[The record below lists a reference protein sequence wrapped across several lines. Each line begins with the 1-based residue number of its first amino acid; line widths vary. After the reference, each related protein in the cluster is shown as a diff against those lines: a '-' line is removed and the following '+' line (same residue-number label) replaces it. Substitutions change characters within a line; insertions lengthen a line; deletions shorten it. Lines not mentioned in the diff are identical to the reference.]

1 MNLKYITP
9 VVSVVASLVLVA
21 VMFAFIGIDPI
32 EAYTVMFT
40 RSFASKFGIAE
51 LLVKT
56 TPIILTGLAVAI
68 PLRSGLWNIGAEG
81 QLYMGAFAASVV
93 ALKLPLPE
101 PLMLPAMVT
110 VSALMGMMW
119 ATIPAVLKAKF
130 DLNEIIS
137 TLLLNYIAIHW
148 VEYMVYGPL
157 RGKQVYNFPYSDLFS
172 DAATLPRFFGTRLH
186 LGVMIA
192 VLIALI
198 IYYVMAKTDFGF
210 AVKVVGANP
219 KAAEYAGINRERMI
233 IYTMLLGG
241 ALAGVAGMIEVSGIH
256 LRLRPVISTGYG
268 YAGIP
273 VALLAGGNPI
283 LVVFSATLFGFLYVG
298 GSALQTTYSVPV
310 SIVYVF
316 QALIVL
322 FIIAGDS
329 ILRRRMG
336 G

>member
-1 MNLKYITP
+1 MT
-9 VVSVVASLVLVA
+9 
-21 VMFAFIGIDPI
+21 
-32 EAYTVMFT
+32 
-40 RSFASKFGIAE
+40 
-51 LLVKT
+51 
-56 TPIILTGLAVAI
+56 
-68 PLRSGLWNIGAEG
+68 
-81 QLYMGAFAASVV
+81 
-93 ALKLPLPE
+93 
-101 PLMLPAMVT
+101 
-110 VSALMGMMW
+110 
-119 ATIPAVLKAKF
+119 
-130 DLNEIIS
+130 
-137 TLLLNYIAIHW
+137 
-148 VEYMVYGPL
+148 
-157 RGKQVYNFPYSDLFS
+157 
-172 DAATLPRFFGTRLH
+172 
-186 LGVMIA
+186 
-192 VLIALI
+192 
-198 IYYVMAKTDFGF
+198 KTDFGF

-336 G
+336 EKHGSGGNIE